1 MDLYLVCTD
10 LDLTI
15 EIPLPQDRSSQIA
28 SQLSRIKERGDRR
41 GFQIRLAE
49 EVAKI
54 IPDLTD
60 WDLKPPTRA
69 QLQWHR
75 CCYCKAAR
83 LPTVKK
89 QYFKCARHVQ
99 VLLRPWSRRRSS
111 EPGHAKLTASSS
123 RSSATSY
130 TDRSWQSTSRCVAAS
145 YPYKMPAVR
154 LQRSMQ
160 DHAT

>member
-28 SQLSRIKERGDRR
+28 SQLSRIQERGDRR

-69 QLQWHR
+69 QLAFASSLCNQLGCEIPAPALHSR
-75 CCYCKAAR
+75 TSMQIFISEAR
-83 LPTVKK
+83 LKVRAH
-89 QYFKCARHVQ
+89 Q
-99 VLLRPWSRRRSS
+99 SRERS
-111 EPGHAKLTASSS
+111 
-123 RSSATSY
+123 
-130 TDRSWQSTSRCVAAS
+130 
-145 YPYKMPAVR
+145 
-154 LQRSMQ
+154 
-160 DHAT
+160 